1 MTSKRFE
8 NRFDEKVAFITGA
21 AAGFGRAFAEALAS
35 EGAAIVIAD
44 IDGAA
49 GERAAKELEASGY
62 QALAATC
69 DVADERQVQAAV
81 DVGVERFGG
90 IDVLINNA
98 GKHLMKYNQPFGML
112 GMDEVRVLF
121 DVNVIGVIACTLAC
135 QPSMAERGGGS
146 VLNISSIAGHMTATP
161 YGVSKLAVKGLTIA
175 LAREMSGSNI
185 RVNAIA
191 PGLMATE
198 NAVGDVP
205 DEIFDQFVNQNQLV
219 HRRGEVSDI
228 VSAMLYLCSDDASF
242 ITGETLSVS
251 GGFPLQL

>member
-1 MTSKRFE
+1 MSDSLMRFE
-8 NRFDEKVAFITGA
+8 DKVAFITGG
-21 AAGFGRAFAEALAS
+21 AAGFGRQFAGALAR

-44 IDGAA
+44 IDPDA
-49 GERAAKELEASGY
+49 GTRATKELEGDGY
-62 QALAATC
+62 QALAVPC
-69 DVADERQVQAAV
+69 DVADEEQIQAAV
-81 DVGVERFGG
+81 DAAIARFGG

-98 GKHLMKYNQPFGML
+98 GKHLTKYNQPFGTL
-112 GMDEVRVLF
+112 GMEEVRVLF
-121 DVNVIGVIACTLAC
+121 DVNVMGVVAGTLAC

-146 VLNISSIAGHMTATP
+146 VLNISSIAGHMAATP

-175 LAREMSGSNI
+175 LARELSGSNI

-191 PGLMATE
+191 PGLIATE
-198 NAVGDVP
+198 NAVDDLP
-205 DEIFDQFVNQNQLV
+205 DELFDQFINHNQLV
-219 HRRGEVSDI
+219 HRRGEMRDI

>member
-1 MTSKRFE
+1 MSDSLMRFE
-8 NRFDEKVAFITGA
+8 NKVAFITGA
-21 AAGFGRAFAEALAS
+21 GAGFGRQFADALAR

-44 IDGAA
+44 IDADA

-62 QALAATC
+62 QALAVTC
-69 DVADERQVQAAV
+69 DVADELQIQAAV
-81 DVGVERFGG
+81 DAGIARFGG
-90 IDVLINNA
+90 IDILINNA
-98 GKHLMKYNQPFGML
+98 GKHLTKYNQPFGQL

-121 DVNVIGVIACTLAC
+121 DVNVMGVIAGTLAC

-146 VLNISSIAGHMTATP
+146 VINISSIAGHMAATP

-191 PGLMATE
+191 PGLIATE
-198 NAVGDVP
+198 NAVGDLP
-205 DEIFDQFVNQNQLV
+205 DELFDQFINHNQLV
-219 HRRGEVSDI
+219 HRRGEMRDI
-228 VSAMLYLCSDDASF
+228 VNAMLYLCSEEASF